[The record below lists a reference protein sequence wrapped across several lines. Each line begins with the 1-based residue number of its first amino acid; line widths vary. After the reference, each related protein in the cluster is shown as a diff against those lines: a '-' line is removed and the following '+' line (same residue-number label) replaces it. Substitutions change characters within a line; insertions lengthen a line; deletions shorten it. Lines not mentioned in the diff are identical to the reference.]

1 MEKIP
6 EGKLF
11 EKIRLKNELDLQMFY
26 RTRPVAGDRYQ
37 VTYEVRI
44 DVVITPEYFTDRL
57 LSDLNFQDVRS
68 LLGDKTTFHYQKDRN
83 FISGKDKTS
92 ILEKMRSDFL
102 DTNFV
107 YLSSRDFPYKLIKK
121 NYRDALAKLELT
133 KKQQGL
139 STFDF

>member
-44 DVVITPEYFTDRL
+44 DVMIRPEYFTDNL
-57 LSDLNFQDVRS
+57 LSGLNFQDVRS

-102 DTNFV
+102 DTNLV